1 MLECIN
7 NQHLSLNSD
16 LYPSFYIFQFLL
28 KGGIIHFIFG
38 QISAILYCIVKQ
50 YIYALSSTL
59 SMYLG
64 PPLPIKLAT
73 AKTRFVASMDKIR
86 ITKTTTPK
94 VKPDYSN
101 LGFGKYFT
109 DHMFLMDY
117 ASDKG
122 WYDPRIVP
130 YGPIS
135 LDPSA
140 MVLHYA
146 QETFEGM
153 KAYYS
158 PEGKVLLFR
167 PWDNFD
173 RLNSSH
179 NRLCIPPIDPDF
191 ALEALKTL
199 LRVDI
204 DWMPKE
210 DGTSMYIRPFVIAT
224 EPHLGVR
231 TSNNYIFC
239 IILSP
244 VAAYYPE
251 GMAPVK
257 IYVEDEDVRAVRGG
271 TGEAKVGGNY
281 AGTIRAQNKA
291 QEMGFTQVLWLD
303 GVHRKYIEE
312 VGTMNVFFVIDGVVV
327 TPSLS
332 GSILPGITRR
342 SCLEILRARN
352 IPCEERMISVDELR
366 TALESGKVSEAFG
379 SGTAAVI
386 SPIGS
391 LTFGDKTY
399 EINGGQTGPIS
410 QELYDEITGIQWGKR
425 DDSFGWSVEV

>member
-1 MLECIN
+1 MN
-7 NQHLSLNSD
+7 N
-16 LYPSFYIFQFLL
+16 I
-28 KGGIIHFIFG
+28 
-38 QISAILYCIVKQ
+38 
-50 YIYALSSTL
+50 T
-59 SMYLG
+59 
-64 PPLPIKLAT
+64 
-73 AKTRFVASMDKIR
+73 
-86 ITKTTTPK
+86 ITKTQTPK
-94 VKPDYSN
+94 VKPDYSK
-101 LGFGKYFT
+101 LGFGDYFT

-117 ASDKG
+117 SPEKG
-122 WYDPRIVP
+122 WHDARIVP
-130 YGPIS
+130 YGPIC

-153 KAYYS
+153 KAYHS
-158 PEGKVLLFR
+158 PEGNVLLFR
-167 PWDNFD
+167 PWDNFT
-173 RLNSSH
+173 RLNSSD
-179 NRLCIPPIDPDF
+179 NRLCIPHLDVDF
-191 ALEALKTL
+191 AIDALKTL
-199 LRVDI
+199 LRVDM

-210 DGTSMYIRPFVIAT
+210 DGTSMYIRPFVFAT
-224 EPHLGVR
+224 DPHLGVR
-231 TSNNYIFC
+231 PSNNYLFA

-281 AGTIRAQNKA
+281 AGTIRAQNRAHEK
-291 QEMGFTQVLWLD
+291 GFTQVLWLD

-312 VGTMNVFFVIDGVVV
+312 VGTMNVFFVIDDVVV
-327 TPSLS
+327 TPALS

-342 SCLEILRARN
+342 SCLDIFRSRN
-352 IPCEERMISVDELR
+352 IVCEERMISVDELR
-366 TALESGKVSEAFG
+366 SALESGRVNEAFG

-399 EINGGQTGPIS
+399 EINNGDIGPLS
-410 QELYDEITGIQWGKR
+410 QKLYDELTGIQWGKR
-425 DDSFGWSVEV
+425 PDPFGWSVKV